1 MKYVAWC
8 IFCSVQCKHGGRSR
22 SLDRRTQPNPDHGRS
37 DRLVCRWRA
46 TNLVCLFSDRMQ
58 DAAQGG
64 PTCQQNAIG
73 RFSERRDFLRESGED
88 ILCRVSRVA
97 VRMPGTTSKQYM
109 LEIISGPSQWLYSG
123 GSPFWT
129 ECQADVLCTASR
141 VSVHGKQKCCLVAFS
156 PSRFLC

>member
-1 MKYVAWC
+1 LWESDKSSTVHHVRMQGV
-8 IFCSVQCKHGGRSR
+8 RSW

-46 TNLVCLFSDRMQ
+46 TNLVCLFSDRTQ
-58 DAAQGG
+58 DATQGG
-64 PTCQQNAIG
+64 PSCQQKALG

-97 VRMPGTTSKQYM
+97 VRMPGTTSKHYV
-109 LEIISGPSQWLYSG
+109 LEITSCASQWLHSG
-123 GSPFWT
+123 ASLYLT

-141 VSVHGKQKCCLVAFS
+141 VSVQTKQKCCLVAFS
-156 PSRFLC
+156 PSRFLS